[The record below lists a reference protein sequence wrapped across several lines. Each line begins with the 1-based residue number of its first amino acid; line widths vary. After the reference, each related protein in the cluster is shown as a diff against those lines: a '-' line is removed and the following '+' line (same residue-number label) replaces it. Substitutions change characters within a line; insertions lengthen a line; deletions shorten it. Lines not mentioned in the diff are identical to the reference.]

1 MNNRCSWAKNKV
13 YIDYHDNTWGKILK
27 DEAKMFELLILESQS
42 VGLSF
47 WQVLAKKDE
56 YNKYFDFKNP
66 INNLKI
72 QKEDINNII
81 KNSNLIKNKNKL
93 LSIIDNSKAYLKLKS
108 KYGGLS
114 NFIWNNKEWSSEIGK
129 TNDDNIIKNNTSD
142 KITKILKEF
151 GFKFIGSIT
160 IFSYL
165 QAIGFYYDHQKNC
178 KYYKK

>member
-1 MNNRCSWAKNKV
+1 MNSRCSWAKNKI
-13 YIDYHDNTWGKILK
+13 YIEYHDNIWGKILK

-72 QKEDINNII
+72 QKEDINNIM

-93 LSIIDNSKAYLKLKS
+93 LSIINNSKAYLKLKS
-108 KYGGLS
+108 KYEGLS

-129 TNDDNIIKNNTSD
+129 TNSDDIVKNNTSD